1 MTNEAE
7 DQKPK
12 ILKDEPVSL
21 MLVGGGIRFPAFIG
35 ALKAIEEKGIRV
47 SKVIGSSTGSI
58 VGALYACG
66 WSPEEIYR
74 EILNLDTRR
83 FKDFSIKT
91 VIRNFGLFSGD
102 RLESWIDGQLGGKRF
117 GDSFRIPLEIIA
129 TDMLSYQ
136 PVVFS
141 AERFPDVSLA
151 AAATGSTAVPW
162 VFGYR
167 KLAARGRKYA
177 LVDGSLMSGV
187 VERGLNRHG
196 KTIILKVASKRTLN
210 HPHHDK
216 VRLRNYFLEML
227 SFGLHTQEKEF
238 MKGGKWKDTILLYC
252 ANISPARF
260 WLSEHEIDFLYAQGY
275 EQTMTYL
282 EYKWGV

>member
-1 MTNEAE
+1 MTNEVE
-7 DQKPK
+7 EHKPK
-12 ILKDEPVSL
+12 ILKDEPVAL

-47 SKVIGSSTGSI
+47 SKIIGSSTGSI

-74 EILNLDTRR
+74 EIQNLDTRR

-102 RLESWIDGQLGGKRF
+102 RLERWIDGKLGGRRF

-141 AERFPDVSLA
+141 AAEFPDVGLA

-167 KLAARGRKYA
+167 KLTAQGKKYA
-177 LVDGSLMSGV
+177 LVDGSLMSGI
-187 VERGLNRHG
+187 VERRLNRQE

-216 VRLRNYFLEML
+216 LRLHDYFLEML
-227 SFGLHTQEKEF
+227 TFRLHTQEKEF
-238 MKGGKWKDTILLYC
+238 IKGGKWKDTILLYC

-260 WLSEHEIDFLYAQGY
+260 WLSELEIEFLYTQGY